1 MTRSNLFLRLSASN
15 KSVFVIVDFNI
26 NLLGVQKRSYAH
38 NFLLS
43 LQSFSFF
50 PTIDKP
56 TRVHNNSAT
65 LTDNIL
71 LNRFDYNI
79 NSGNIVSDV
88 SDHDSQFCILHSP
101 FSTLHSTKLMSNRK
115 TKADLSD
122 INWGCNV
129 QNNADRSFFT
139 FYNKL
144 HKTLNKRA
152 PIITLSRHRAK
163 QISKPWVTQGIR
175 KSIKVKNNL
184 YYSGEKD
191 LHKIYRNKIS
201 TLSRESNHELY
212 YHVNKLTLNVRKVK
226 LRYFSPPS
234 EETQLSHYFKVLE
247 LLLSQK
253 MIMLINRL
261 FEKYC

>member
-15 KSVFVIVDFNI
+15 KSVFVTSDFNI

-56 TRVHNNSAT
+56 THVHNNSAT
-65 LTDNIL
+65 LIGNIL

-79 NSGNIVSDV
+79 NSGNVVSEV
-88 SDHDSQFCILHSP
+88 GDHDSQFCILHSVNEQ
-101 FSTLHSTKLMSNRK
+101 MSNRK

-122 INWGCNV
+122 INWDCNV
-129 QNNADRSFFT
+129 ENNAGRSFFT

-163 QISKPWVTQGIR
+163 QISKP
-175 KSIKVKNNL
+175 
-184 YYSGEKD
+184 
-191 LHKIYRNKIS
+191 
-201 TLSRESNHELY
+201 
-212 YHVNKLTLNVRKVK
+212 
-226 LRYFSPPS
+226 
-234 EETQLSHYFKVLE
+234 
-247 LLLSQK
+247 
-253 MIMLINRL
+253 
-261 FEKYC
+261 